1 VTEFIVA
8 DTAGIST
15 PNSFYPS
22 YVRHGDLVY
31 VSGQVSF
38 DDTGGIVGIDDVA
51 LQTETALDR
60 LARVLAD
67 AGSDLSHVVTATA
80 YLTSASYAAAFNEVW
95 RRRFGNHR
103 PARATVVADLLDDR
117 LLVEISA
124 TAVVSSGTA
133 Q

>member
-1 VTEFIVA
+1 VTELIVA

-15 PNSFYPS
+15 KDSFYPS

-38 DDTGGIVGIDDVA
+38 DDAGAIVGIDDVA
-51 LQTETALDR
+51 AQTDIALDR

-67 AGSDLSHVVTATA
+67 VGSDLSHVVSATV
-80 YLTSASYAAAFNEVW
+80 YLTSAVYAAEFNDVW
-95 RRRFGNHR
+95 RRRFGSHR

-124 TAVVSSGTA
+124 TAVVNSGPA